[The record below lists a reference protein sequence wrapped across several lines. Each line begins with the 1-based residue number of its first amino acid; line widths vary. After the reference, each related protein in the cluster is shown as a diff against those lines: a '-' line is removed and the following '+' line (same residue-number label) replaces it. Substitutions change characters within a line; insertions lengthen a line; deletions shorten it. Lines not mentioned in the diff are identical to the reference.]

1 MVFEKLCYIQSVRSE
16 LMKKFLTITVII
28 LVLLGAAGYAVWHFG
43 TNIASDKIIEKVES
57 TLDDENLEEVKSYI
71 ENDPMVQ
78 EIVSEA
84 ATTNPDTLPFQTKEE
99 ATRVLIK
106 KVGVNR
112 LLEIQEQVQNGSI
125 SKDEVL
131 SEIEGKLS
139 EDEISALK
147 YVLYKELNK

>member
-1 MVFEKLCYIQSVRSE
+1 
-16 LMKKFLTITVII
+16 MKKFLTVTAII
-28 LVLLGAAGYAVWHFG
+28 LVLLGAVGYAVWHFG
-43 TNIASDKIIEKVES
+43 TNIASEKIIEKMES

-71 ENDPMVQ
+71 ETDSKVQ

-112 LLEIQEQVQNGSI
+112 LLDIQAQAQNGSI

>member
-1 MVFEKLCYIQSVRSE
+1 
-16 LMKKFLTITVII
+16 MKKFLTITTII

-43 TNIASDKIIEKVES
+43 TNNEKKKIIAKVES
-57 TLDDENLEEVKSYI
+57 TLDDKNLEEVKSYI
-71 ENDPMVQ
+71 ENDSTVQ

-112 LLEIQEQVQNGSI
+112 LLDIKEQVQNGSM
-125 SKDEVL
+125 SKDEGL
-131 SEIEGKLS
+131 AEIEGTLS

>member
-1 MVFEKLCYIQSVRSE
+1 MR
-16 LMKKFLTITVII
+16 KFLTVAFII
-28 LVLLGAAGYAVWHFG
+28 FVLLGVAGYATWHFG
-43 TNIASDKIIEKVES
+43 TNIASGKIMENVVS
-57 TLDDENLEEVKSYI
+57 NLDDETLQEVKSYI
-71 ENDPMVQ
+71 ENDSKVQ

-106 KVGVNR
+106 KVGVNT
-112 LLEIQEQVQNGSI
+112 LLDMKEEAQNGSI

-147 YVLYKELNK
+147 YVLYKELNKYN

>member
-1 MVFEKLCYIQSVRSE
+1 
-16 LMKKFLTITVII
+16 MKKFLTIITII
-28 LVLLGAAGYAVWHFG
+28 LVLLGAAGYAMWHFG
-43 TNIASDKIIEKVES
+43 TNIASEKIIEKVES
-57 TLDDENLEEVKSYI
+57 TLDDENLAEVKSYI
-71 ENDPMVQ
+71 ENDPKVQ

-99 ATRVLIK
+99 AIRVLIT

-112 LLEIQEQVQNGSI
+112 LLDIQEQAQNGSI
-125 SKDEVL
+125 SEDEIL
-131 SEIEGKLS
+131 SEMEGKLS

>member
-1 MVFEKLCYIQSVRSE
+1 
-16 LMKKFLTITVII
+16 MKKFLTITAII
-28 LVLLGAAGYAVWHFG
+28 FVLIGAAGYAVWHFG
-43 TNIASDKIIEKVES
+43 TNIASEKIIEKVES
-57 TLDDENLEEVKSYI
+57 NLDDANLEEVKSYI
-71 ENDPMVQ
+71 ENDSKVQ

-112 LLEIQEQVQNGSI
+112 LLEIQEQAQNGSI
-125 SKDEVL
+125 NKDEVL

>member
-1 MVFEKLCYIQSVRSE
+1 
-16 LMKKFLTITVII
+16 MKKFLTVASII
-28 LVLLGAAGYAVWHFG
+28 FVLLGVAGYATWHFG
-43 TNIASDKIIEKVES
+43 TNIASGKIMENVVS
-57 TLDDENLEEVKSYI
+57 NLDDEILQEVKSYI
-71 ENDPMVQ
+71 ENDSKVQ

-106 KVGVNR
+106 KVGVNT
-112 LLEIQEQVQNGSI
+112 LLDIKEEAQNGSI

-131 SEIEGKLS
+131 AEIEGKLS

>member
-1 MVFEKLCYIQSVRSE
+1 
-16 LMKKFLTITVII
+16 MKKFLTFTAII
-28 LVLLGAAGYAVWHFG
+28 FVLLGTVGYAAWHFG
-43 TNIASDKIIEKVES
+43 TNIASEKIFGKMES
-57 TLDDENLEEVKSYI
+57 TLDDENLKEVNSYI
-71 ENDPMVQ
+71 ENDSKLQ
-78 EIVSEA
+78 EIVREA

-106 KVGVNR
+106 KVGVTR
-112 LLEIQEQVQNGSI
+112 LLDIQEQAQNGSI

>member
-1 MVFEKLCYIQSVRSE
+1 
-16 LMKKFLTITVII
+16 MKKFLTITAII

-43 TNIASDKIIEKVES
+43 TNIASEKIIEKVES
-57 TLDDENLEEVKSYI
+57 TLDDKNLEEVKSYI
-71 ENDPMVQ
+71 ENDSMVQ
-78 EIVSEA
+78 EIVNEA

-112 LLEIQEQVQNGSI
+112 LFDIQEQAQNGSI

-147 YVLYKELNK
+147 YVLYKELSK

>member
-1 MVFEKLCYIQSVRSE
+1 
-16 LMKKFLTITVII
+16 MKKFLIITAII
-28 LVLLGAAGYAVWHFG
+28 LVLLGGAGYAVWHFG
-43 TNIASDKIIEKVES
+43 TNIASEKIIEKVES

-71 ENDPMVQ
+71 ENDSQVQ

-84 ATTNPDTLPFQTKEE
+84 ATINPDTLPFQTKEE

-106 KVGVNR
+106 KVGINR
-112 LLEIQEQVQNGSI
+112 LLEIQEQAQNGSI

-147 YVLYKELNK
+147 YILYKELNK

>member
-1 MVFEKLCYIQSVRSE
+1 
-16 LMKKFLTITVII
+16 MKKFLTIITII
-28 LVLLGAAGYAVWHFG
+28 LVLLGAAGYAMWHFG
-43 TNIASDKIIEKVES
+43 TNIASEKIIEKVES
-57 TLDDENLEEVKSYI
+57 TLDDENLAEVKSYI
-71 ENDPMVQ
+71 ENDPKVQ

-99 ATRVLIK
+99 AIRVLIK

-112 LLEIQEQVQNGSI
+112 LFEIQEQAQNGSI
-125 SKDEVL
+125 SEDEIL
-131 SEIEGKLS
+131 SEMEGKLS

>member
-1 MVFEKLCYIQSVRSE
+1 
-16 LMKKFLTITVII
+16 MKKFLTITVFIV
-28 LVLLGAAGYAVWHFG
+28 VLLGAAGYAVWHFG
-43 TNIASDKIIEKVES
+43 TNIASEKISEKIEA
-57 TLDDENLEEVKSYI
+57 TLDDENLKEVKSYI
-71 ENDPMVQ
+71 ENDSKVQ

-84 ATTNPDTLPFQTKEE
+84 ATTNPHTLPFQTKEE

-112 LLEIQEQVQNGSI
+112 LLDIQEQAQNGSI
-125 SKDEVL
+125 NKDKII
-131 SEIEGKLS
+131 SEIEDKLS

>member
-1 MVFEKLCYIQSVRSE
+1 
-16 LMKKFLTITVII
+16 MKKFFTITVSI
-28 LVLLGAAGYAVWHFG
+28 LVLLGAVGYAVWHFG
-43 TNIASDKIIEKVES
+43 TDIASEKIIEKVEA

-71 ENDPMVQ
+71 EIDSKVQ

-112 LLEIQEQVQNGSI
+112 LLEIQEQAQNGSI
-125 SKDEVL
+125 NQDELL

>member
-1 MVFEKLCYIQSVRSE
+1 
-16 LMKKFLTITVII
+16 MKNFLTITTMI

-43 TNIASDKIIEKVES
+43 TNIASEKIIEKVES
-57 TLDDENLEEVKSYI
+57 TLDDDNLEEVKSYI
-71 ENDPMVQ
+71 ENDPKIQ

-112 LLEIQEQVQNGSI
+112 LLEIQEQAQNGSI
-125 SKDEVL
+125 SKDEIL
-131 SEIEGKLS
+131 SEMEGKLS

>member
-1 MVFEKLCYIQSVRSE
+1 
-16 LMKKFLTITVII
+16 MKKFFTITVSI
-28 LVLLGAAGYAVWHFG
+28 LVLLGAVGYAVWHFG
-43 TNIASDKIIEKVES
+43 TDIASEKIIEKVES
-57 TLDDENLEEVKSYI
+57 TLDDENLEEIKSYI
-71 ENDPMVQ
+71 ENDSKVQ
-78 EIVSEA
+78 EIVKEA

-106 KVGVNR
+106 KVGVDR
-112 LLEIQEQVQNGSI
+112 LLDIKEQAQNGSI

-139 EDEISALK
+139 EDEISAIK

>member
-1 MVFEKLCYIQSVRSE
+1 
-16 LMKKFLTITVII
+16 MKKFLTITAIFF
-28 LVLLGAAGYAVWHFG
+28 VLLGVAGYAVWHFG
-43 TNIASDKIIEKVES
+43 TNIASEKIIEKAEA
-57 TLDDENLEEVKSYI
+57 TLNDENLEEVKSFI
-71 ENDPMVQ
+71 ENDSKVQ
-78 EIVSEA
+78 EIVREA

-112 LLEIQEQVQNGSI
+112 LLDIQEQAQNGTI

-147 YVLYKELNK
+147 YVIYMELNK

>member
-1 MVFEKLCYIQSVRSE
+1 
-16 LMKKFLTITVII
+16 MKKFFTITASI
-28 LVLLGAAGYAVWHFG
+28 LILLGAAGYAVWHFG
-43 TNIASDKIIEKVES
+43 TDIASEKIIEKVES

-71 ENDPMVQ
+71 ENDSKVQ

-106 KVGVNR
+106 KVGVSR
-112 LLEIQEQVQNGSI
+112 LLEIQEQAQNGSI
-125 SKDEVL
+125 SQDEVL

-147 YVLYKELNK
+147 YVLYNELYN